1 MGEEDDNDFVW
12 RATPP
17 ASGFWAVGWIAT
29 KQRKGPVR
37 IWRWLRPG
45 TGAEELDWTVNGTAL
60 THSEGWGGIY
70 RGEMAQ
76 TVNR

>member
-1 MGEEDDNDFVW
+1 MIMIFVW

-45 TGAEELDWTVNGTAL
+45 TGAEELDWTVHGTAL
-60 THSEGWGGIY
+60 THSEIS
-70 RGEMAQ
+70 Q
-76 TVNR
+76 